1 MAHVHRRPGTR
12 NNPSSTQ
19 LEVEFSGLQL
29 GEDKAA
35 QDDQELTQDQF
46 FVPENDNY
54 TPQIDNASS
63 MLPDDDD
70 DYVLKEHMQSQQQ
83 AHLHDQEQFKKSLEQ
98 EFETD
103 FNALEDKFMHDNNND
118 STQATSVNHYTQGAL
133 GAASVLVGGFDGRPC
148 PSAVR
153 CQHYDE
159 MDEELERQCIGFKN
173 CTLGVVPTADNLVP
187 RNAAVNYSK
196 SDPPIPPSIDPNDDG
211 TLTFE
216 IASNLCKDGNTGLS
230 EEERS
235 FVANKK

>member
-1 MAHVHRRPGTR
+1 
-12 NNPSSTQ
+12 
-19 LEVEFSGLQL
+19 
-29 GEDKAA
+29 
-35 QDDQELTQDQF
+35 
-46 FVPENDNY
+46 
-54 TPQIDNASS
+54 
-63 MLPDDDD
+63 
-70 DYVLKEHMQSQQQ
+70 
-83 AHLHDQEQFKKSLEQ
+83 
-98 EFETD
+98 
-103 FNALEDKFMHDNNND
+103 
-118 STQATSVNHYTQGAL
+118 
-133 GAASVLVGGFDGRPC
+133 
-148 PSAVR
+148 
-153 CQHYDE
+153 